1 MIVQNVVSSLRGKRI
16 YIKQIDHWI
25 FSELRPVI
33 VEPWDIRDEEDG
45 LPEKSL
51 TRTPVYNKSV
61 EIFNRMKGKKSLLI

>member
-1 MIVQNVVSSLRGKRI
+1 MKTTSDL
-16 YIKQIDHWI
+16 I

-51 TRTPVYNKSV
+51 IHTPVYAK
-61 EIFNRMKGKKSLLI
+61 

>member
-1 MIVQNVVSSLRGKRI
+1 MKKKNPMFDFL
-16 YIKQIDHWI
+16 

-51 TRTPVYNKSV
+51 IHTPVYAK
-61 EIFNRMKGKKSLLI
+61 

>member
-1 MIVQNVVSSLRGKRI
+1 M
-16 YIKQIDHWI
+16 HFAFFT

-51 TRTPVYNKSV
+51 THTPGYLK
-61 EIFNRMKGKKSLLI
+61 